1 MSTDLIKHTTT
12 STVLI
17 DDVEIPVEFAN
28 DPVEG
33 LSGRD
38 DLAVNTGMLF
48 DLDGHPVITMRG
60 MKFSL
65 DIIWIGEDKKVVDI
79 SRNTLISVLGN
90 DTLYSPEKPAKY
102 ALEINAGEAQ
112 KRGIKVGNEVE
123 INLLPNSD
131 LTRLLV
137 LEEVLDYLAKAVPG
151 EKLEYLK
158 PGENPPEGIQIQRG
172 ARGGRGYYPSEVT
185 RTEEESTLEPTEE
198 REVSAVQA
206 PEAESTELNLTEK
219 LPPTNQT
226 PPEDVPN
233 WIETPDGA
241 RAMGGSIPR
250 YWYHRPPGH
259 VAEGTSSGGL
269 QAYNMDPKE
278 IEVTSGFYSDKLG
291 HPHPTEPE
299 QFLWMSPVSRMAEGE
314 FVIDITKLNNADMRF
329 TGQAEG
335 NLLHRGDIS
344 PDGIARR
351 PKPKH
356 PPTSTL
362 VEVSVS
368 AEQLGTRYGRIVP
381 RTPSGEAP
389 THLYRVMD
397 KRQYDIAVRDKVLAP
412 AIVGDRIYA
421 AGEPRLRYAEPSP
434 TVLVAIEYSDDDGWA
449 ARGANT
455 GPQGEWEI
463 SAATYNPIPISK
475 VTVLAEGANGRELR
489 DNYELMSGNLSPE
502 VEAETSKIHEQKK
515 GIDSRWA
522 DSFYSEEIFDPKISS
537 FENEINND
545 IYTKTIEIFENGNLP
560 EFLQNRLTTLKDTYP
575 HSDSVDNLE
584 SWTTNPSALYEADND
599 PRHQYLDKRDKDL
612 TQLQFDIADNLGLR
626 ELAIRSPLITFQDS
640 PKLSTRQA
648 FHYLTTGKFNDD
660 LDETTKDKLIKESE
674 SIKEVM
680 DKEQEIWKKYLI
692 GEGSLRVY
700 RGIDLQAEKR
710 RNPEVEFP
718 DIGSKKLSKDRI
730 LSSWTVSPTRAAG
743 FGNTIFARTITADD
757 IVASF
762 LSLNL
767 HGIKNEGEILLHNPE
782 DEPIEVEVVRTVSQP
797 PEKSEDERNIHA
809 PIYKHDV
816 DDDNLSKLLT
826 LETALEY
833 LAKAIP
839 GEKLEYLKPGE
850 QPPKGIQVQ
859 RGARGGRGY
868 YPSEVTAVEEEED
881 VLEAP
886 EEREIEAVQA
896 PAIEEDEEWK
906 KWQEGEYDDEELDTE
921 EQREADEEYDEDFIN
936 KLLGLEDEDSAEVQ
950 SVLDELWPDTDWDD
964 INDLADIDVEGMDD
978 WREFLEGIK
987 VSKEFTD
994 EEAEAIAF
1002 EEEKDALRAKK
1013 TLSNVGLATSETGT
1027 PRRLALADVLD
1038 GSDVADDVDSRLKYN
1053 TPVIH
1058 RGRTKKQQ
1066 QYDDKQEEYID
1077 LYSGDKVAVEKGAM
1091 VKKGDVLVSSADG
1104 QFPYLVAKTDGKVTF
1119 REWSSHE
1126 TRRITVRYMDTSG
1139 SITETTVRAT
1149 DWKDAVKRFTQQLS
1163 WDDFND
1169 EIVHQINQDDI
1180 NDDMSHFHF
1189 KNEGDDDFYQS
1200 DAAPRVPERRIRM
1213 EVLPPIGNY
1222 KQEPSVKGNQP
1233 NKEDLA
1239 EFKQVL
1245 AQAFDGLNTNTLF
1258 PNGRRY
1264 LSKHIFKLLSNV
1276 EEISG
1281 DWKRHPINI
1290 SPRRDSLMEEF
1301 SPEGRAEKEWADKHD
1316 IPHSLMPQYTAAY
1329 YSPSDEAI
1337 TYLGINPDST
1347 GMDFNFFR
1355 KLSNWYG
1362 FDFLQ
1367 AKDLGD
1373 GKAEVL
1379 FAEPQYEGHNDIP
1392 TAVVPDAR
1400 AEWDVRNR
1408 AYKSVIN
1415 YKELLTRHHG
1425 MIMMHEFGHRIDAM
1439 ISKVDAPHIEDI
1451 DFDTDA
1457 YQYQHEEDKGIAF
1470 KARKDGLGGVL
1481 SLLFDPDTRPIHL
1494 QGTKQ
1499 SAELSNYATTNT
1511 AEYFAEA
1518 WNAYITDTFYLKARN
1533 PEAFEFFEALNT
1545 HDVVTDD
1552 GKQKFFETLRE
1563 KFPWDGRFAPY
1574 QDRPQI
1580 GKLARYLDEIVV
1592 SKEDAVK
1599 RGKTDLAEQWDAVAE
1614 RSDYWYKR
1622 GSARGRK

>member
-489 DNYELMSGNLSPE
+489 DNYEL
-502 VEAETSKIHEQKK
+502 
-515 GIDSRWA
+515 
-522 DSFYSEEIFDPKISS
+522 
-537 FENEINND
+537 
-545 IYTKTIEIFENGNLP
+545 
-560 EFLQNRLTTLKDTYP
+560 
-575 HSDSVDNLE
+575 
-584 SWTTNPSALYEADND
+584 
-599 PRHQYLDKRDKDL
+599 
-612 TQLQFDIADNLGLR
+612 
-626 ELAIRSPLITFQDS
+626 
-640 PKLSTRQA
+640 
-648 FHYLTTGKFNDD
+648 
-660 LDETTKDKLIKESE
+660 
-674 SIKEVM
+674 
-680 DKEQEIWKKYLI
+680 
-692 GEGSLRVY
+692 
-700 RGIDLQAEKR
+700 
-710 RNPEVEFP
+710 
-718 DIGSKKLSKDRI
+718 
-730 LSSWTVSPTRAAG
+730 TVSYT
-743 FGNTIFARTITADD
+743 
-757 IVASF
+757 
-762 LSLNL
+762 
-767 HGIKNEGEILLHNPE
+767 H
-782 DEPIEVEVVRTVSQP
+782 
-797 PEKSEDERNIHA
+797 
-809 PIYKHDV
+809 
-816 DDDNLSKLLT
+816 LT
-826 LETALEY
+826 LPTIY
-833 LAKAIP
+833 
-839 GEKLEYLKPGE
+839 
-850 QPPKGIQVQ
+850 
-859 RGARGGRGY
+859 
-868 YPSEVTAVEEEED
+868 
-881 VLEAP
+881 
-886 EEREIEAVQA
+886 
-896 PAIEEDEEWK
+896 
-906 KWQEGEYDDEELDTE
+906 
-921 EQREADEEYDEDFIN
+921 
-936 KLLGLEDEDSAEVQ
+936 
-950 SVLDELWPDTDWDD
+950 SV
-964 INDLADIDVEGMDD
+964 
-978 WREFLEGIK
+978 
-987 VSKEFTD
+987 
-994 EEAEAIAF
+994 
-1002 EEEKDALRAKK
+1002 
-1013 TLSNVGLATSETGT
+1013 
-1027 PRRLALADVLD
+1027 
-1038 GSDVADDVDSRLKYN
+1038 
-1053 TPVIH
+1053 
-1058 RGRTKKQQ
+1058 
-1066 QYDDKQEEYID
+1066 
-1077 LYSGDKVAVEKGAM
+1077 
-1091 VKKGDVLVSSADG
+1091 
-1104 QFPYLVAKTDGKVTF
+1104 
-1119 REWSSHE
+1119 
-1126 TRRITVRYMDTSG
+1126 
-1139 SITETTVRAT
+1139 
-1149 DWKDAVKRFTQQLS
+1149 
-1163 WDDFND
+1163 
-1169 EIVHQINQDDI
+1169 
-1180 NDDMSHFHF
+1180 
-1189 KNEGDDDFYQS
+1189 
-1200 DAAPRVPERRIRM
+1200 
-1213 EVLPPIGNY
+1213 
-1222 KQEPSVKGNQP
+1222 
-1233 NKEDLA
+1233 
-1239 EFKQVL
+1239 
-1245 AQAFDGLNTNTLF
+1245 
-1258 PNGRRY
+1258 
-1264 LSKHIFKLLSNV
+1264 
-1276 EEISG
+1276 
-1281 DWKRHPINI
+1281 
-1290 SPRRDSLMEEF
+1290 
-1301 SPEGRAEKEWADKHD
+1301 
-1316 IPHSLMPQYTAAY
+1316 
-1329 YSPSDEAI
+1329 
-1337 TYLGINPDST
+1337 
-1347 GMDFNFFR
+1347 
-1355 KLSNWYG
+1355 
-1362 FDFLQ
+1362 
-1367 AKDLGD
+1367 
-1373 GKAEVL
+1373 
-1379 FAEPQYEGHNDIP
+1379 
-1392 TAVVPDAR
+1392 
-1400 AEWDVRNR
+1400 
-1408 AYKSVIN
+1408 
-1415 YKELLTRHHG
+1415 
-1425 MIMMHEFGHRIDAM
+1425 
-1439 ISKVDAPHIEDI
+1439 
-1451 DFDTDA
+1451 
-1457 YQYQHEEDKGIAF
+1457 
-1470 KARKDGLGGVL
+1470 
-1481 SLLFDPDTRPIHL
+1481 
-1494 QGTKQ
+1494 
-1499 SAELSNYATTNT
+1499 
-1511 AEYFAEA
+1511 
-1518 WNAYITDTFYLKARN
+1518 
-1533 PEAFEFFEALNT
+1533 
-1545 HDVVTDD
+1545 
-1552 GKQKFFETLRE
+1552 
-1563 KFPWDGRFAPY
+1563 
-1574 QDRPQI
+1574 
-1580 GKLARYLDEIVV
+1580 
-1592 SKEDAVK
+1592 
-1599 RGKTDLAEQWDAVAE
+1599 
-1614 RSDYWYKR
+1614 
-1622 GSARGRK
+1622 

>member
-79 SRNTLISVLGN
+79 SRNTLVSVLGN
-90 DTLYSPEKPAKY
+90 DTLYTPEKPAQY

-185 RTEEESTLEPTEE
+185 GTEEESTLEPTEE

-206 PEAESTELNLTEK
+206 P
-219 LPPTNQT
+219 
-226 PPEDVPN
+226 
-233 WIETPDGA
+233 
-241 RAMGGSIPR
+241 
-250 YWYHRPPGH
+250 
-259 VAEGTSSGGL
+259 
-269 QAYNMDPKE
+269 
-278 IEVTSGFYSDKLG
+278 
-291 HPHPTEPE
+291 
-299 QFLWMSPVSRMAEGE
+299 
-314 FVIDITKLNNADMRF
+314 
-329 TGQAEG
+329 
-335 NLLHRGDIS
+335 
-344 PDGIARR
+344 
-351 PKPKH
+351 KPKH

-362 VEVSVS
+362 VEGYAS

-381 RTPSGEAP
+381 RNAETGEPP

-397 KRQYDIAVRDKVLAP
+397 KRQYDDAVASKEKVLEPAP
-412 AIVGDRIYA
+412 AEFGGDERIHA
-421 AGEPRLRYAEPSP
+421 AGKPNFQYADPKP

-449 ARGANT
+449 ARQAGVGDITAV
-455 GPQGEWEI
+455 
-463 SAATYNPIPISK
+463 TYNPIPISK

-584 SWTTNPSALYEADND
+584 SWTTNPSALYEVDND

-648 FHYLTTGKFNDD
+648 FHYLTTGKFKNDD
-660 LDETTKDKLIKESE
+660 LDETAKDKLIKESE

-767 HGIKNEGEILLHNPE
+767 HGIQNEGEILLHNPE

-833 LAKAIP
+833 LVKAVP